1 MRLPTYST
9 YLFCSS
15 NTLKN
20 STDVFLLIGI
30 SVTWRLSAKLRHL
43 PFVVTCCDQ
52 AWKHGAGGRL
62 SFYGCGCGC
71 HFQILGSDD
80 RNLFF
85 LLPGVLFLG
94 SSIHLSFHPSILLP
108 GLRSAG
114 WSCYPHP
121 RHDLFGLRIP
131 IRIPR
136 WVKDEYPRNPDSA
149 PWKARFTGGNQPSL
163 HNLEDGGYNEL

>member
-1 MRLPTYST
+1 MTKLGST
-9 YLFCSS
+9 GL
-15 NTLKN
+15 
-20 STDVFLLIGI
+20 
-30 SVTWRLSAKLRHL
+30 
-43 PFVVTCCDQ
+43 
-52 AWKHGAGGRL
+52 GAD
-62 SFYGCGCGC
+62 C
-71 HFQILGSDD
+71 HFMAVAVDAIFRSLVQMIEI
-80 RNLFF
+80 FF
-85 LLPGVLFLG
+85 FSAARCPIFRIINSLVIP
-94 SSIHLSFHPSILLP
+94 SFHPSILLP

>member
-1 MRLPTYST
+1 MTKLGST
-9 YLFCSS
+9 GL
-15 NTLKN
+15 
-20 STDVFLLIGI
+20 
-30 SVTWRLSAKLRHL
+30 
-43 PFVVTCCDQ
+43 
-52 AWKHGAGGRL
+52 GAD
-62 SFYGCGCGC
+62 C
-71 HFQILGSDD
+71 HFMAVAVDAIFRSLVQMIEIF
-80 RNLFF
+80 FF